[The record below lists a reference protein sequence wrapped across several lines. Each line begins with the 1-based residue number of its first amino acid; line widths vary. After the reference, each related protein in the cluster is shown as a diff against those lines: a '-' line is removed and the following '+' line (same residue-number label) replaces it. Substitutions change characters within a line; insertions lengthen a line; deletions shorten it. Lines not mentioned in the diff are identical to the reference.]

1 MEFKIKLKSYKKQLG
16 RKTKELKFV
25 TELNWHKRIRGK
37 IIIIIIITTTTITT
51 CFVRAFRVYFLAS

>member
-1 MEFKIKLKSYKKQLG
+1 
-16 RKTKELKFV
+16 V

-37 IIIIIIITTTTITT
+37 IIIIIIIIITTTITT

>member
-37 IIIIIIITTTTITT
+37 IIIIIIITTTITT